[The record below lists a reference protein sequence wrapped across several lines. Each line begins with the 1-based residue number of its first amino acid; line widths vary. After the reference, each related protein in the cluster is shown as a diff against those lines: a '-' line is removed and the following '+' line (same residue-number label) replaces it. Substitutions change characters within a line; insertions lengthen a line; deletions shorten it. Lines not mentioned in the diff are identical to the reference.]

1 MVLLA
6 HFPEVIGNF
15 AQQFQVQPG
24 VVVGAFQGSHLGF
37 GGRMAGAVGKGR
49 NGGINPVGT
58 GFDGFQ
64 LAHGRQ
70 ACGGMAVNHQWQV
83 DGGFDG
89 FHQLKGGI
97 GGEQAGHILDGDGIC
112 THGFKFQGLLNKQ
125 LRSMHRAGGVAN
137 GALGMLA
144 GFFHRFHGGFQV
156 AQIVQGVEHPEH
168 INTVVGGFLHK
179 GFHHVIGV
187 MPVTQQVLAP
197 QQHLQAGVGQGLA

>member
-64 LAHGRQ
+64 LAHGCQ
-70 ACGGMAVNHQWQV
+70 ACGGMAVNHQRQV

-112 THGFKFQGLLNKQ
+112 THGFEFQGLLNKQ
-125 LRSMHRAGGVAN
+125 LGSMHRAGGVAD

-179 GFHHVIGV
+179 SFHHVIGV